1 MSSPAPIHREGYLSS
16 FQDLQKILF
25 PLLCLQEEK
34 SGCEEYLHF
43 FCVLAYSCSSS
54 QPSRTQST
62 CSLSIRS
69 WTGSSDR
76 KYATAQQ
83 DILTSIRVLWSNEA
97 TVLIPFIL
105 INLLASLNFTLY
117 QSRSTP
123 CSSNL
128 PSFYRQWLQAWTQA
142 NPIELRLNGHTNPMK
157 VPQFKQFQLRTF
169 WMKRFQSRSASLAC
183 WYTSRTNSCKRG
195 RAAKKSTN
203 PALLILASSFVH
215 LSSPGSPL
223 VLPKDAIST
232 RCQTLN
238 LRQLAA
244 IASKVSSPTHPI

>member
-1 MSSPAPIHREGYLSS
+1 MEQWGHCPHS
-16 FQDLQKILF
+16 FHCIPQLQTL
-25 PLLCLQEEK
+25 PVY
-34 SGCEEYLHF
+34 G
-43 FCVLAYSCSSS
+43 
-54 QPSRTQST
+54 
-62 CSLSIRS
+62 
-69 WTGSSDR
+69 
-76 KYATAQQ
+76 
-83 DILTSIRVLWSNEA
+83 
-97 TVLIPFIL
+97 
-105 INLLASLNFTLY
+105 TLY

-128 PSFYRQWLQAWTQA
+128 PSFYRQWFQAWTQA
-142 NPIELRLNGHTNPMK
+142 NPIKLRLNGHTNPMK
-157 VPQFKQFQLRTF
+157 LPQFKQFQLRTF
-169 WMKRFQSRSASLAC
+169 WMKRFQSRSASLTC

-215 LSSPGSPL
+215 LSSSGSPL

-244 IASKVSSPTHPI
+244 IASKVSSPTLPM